1 MYEKLYEP
9 LPDTAAYL
17 ERLGLKPPREL
28 NREYLDGL
36 VYAHQCRIP
45 FENLDVYAFHRPISL
60 GIADLFQ
67 KIVMNKR
74 GGYCFEMNALFT
86 ALLNALGY
94 RAWACMCRI
103 LRSKDYI
110 PPVMHRGV
118 LVELDGQLYFCDVG
132 YGGPEAPGSLPVCD
146 GARRCFGKEEYFIT
160 RADAYWWTLN
170 RMTSQGVSEKVMRFY
185 TMPQENVEFLALSEY
200 CSTSPDSIFTQ
211 KVFLNIRTPDGFDSV
226 LGDVF
231 THARNGSSEVYT
243 IKNRQE
249 FFRIAGQ
256 YFGLRFSGAEK
267 S

>member
-17 ERLGLKPPREL
+17 ERLGLEPPREL

-94 RAWACMCRI
+94 HAWACMCRI

-132 YGGPEAPGSLPVCD
+132 YGTNAGFLRNKIRLAGKGSEGIYSPRLAAALRAKTTTAAPARGCPSPRPPASLP
-146 GARRCFGKEEYFIT
+146 
-160 RADAYWWTLN
+160 
-170 RMTSQGVSEKVMRFY
+170 
-185 TMPQENVEFLALSEY
+185 
-200 CSTSPDSIFTQ
+200 CS
-211 KVFLNIRTPDGFDSV
+211 R
-226 LGDVF
+226 
-231 THARNGSSEVYT
+231 
-243 IKNRQE
+243 
-249 FFRIAGQ
+249 
-256 YFGLRFSGAEK
+256 
-267 S
+267 